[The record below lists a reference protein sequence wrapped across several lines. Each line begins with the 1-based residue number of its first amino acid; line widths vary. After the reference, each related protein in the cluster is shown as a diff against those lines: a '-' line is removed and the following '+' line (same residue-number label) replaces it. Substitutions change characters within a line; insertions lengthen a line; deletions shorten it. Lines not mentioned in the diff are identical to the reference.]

1 MTMVAMAVHRE
12 GPAALADRPG
22 GPGWLDPGSR
32 IAVLT
37 DCIGRAAPPWRHRP
51 EGITSVDN
59 AVPVSAPPASPETPA
74 SPTPPRQR
82 PGAGTILT
90 LVNGVLAGVGGVY
103 VSTHSV
109 LITVIATVVAIV
121 LTVMVL
127 IAQW

>member
-1 MTMVAMAVHRE
+1 VSQ
-12 GPAALADRPG
+12 PALSG
-22 GPGWLDPGSR
+22 GPGLTRSG
-32 IAVLT
+32 LT
-37 DCIGRAAPPWRHRP
+37 DSGSDGLVLVERRHRGALGP
-51 EGITSVDN
+51 KGSHPVDN
-59 AVPVSAPPASPETPA
+59 AVTVPVPPASPETPA
-74 SPTPPRQR
+74 SPAPPRQR